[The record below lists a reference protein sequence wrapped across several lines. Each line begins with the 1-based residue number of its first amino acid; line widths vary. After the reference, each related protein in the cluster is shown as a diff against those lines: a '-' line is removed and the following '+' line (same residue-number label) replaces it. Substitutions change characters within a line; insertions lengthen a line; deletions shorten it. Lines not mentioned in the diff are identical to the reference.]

1 MDNRIAVI
9 VGAGPG
15 ISGSFGEALVA
26 DGYKVAL
33 ASRSLVKLNPIAA
46 AMGAMAFEVDGP
58 AGIHVVHFIID
69 GTCCGCAA
77 RMASQYFDR

>member
-33 ASRSLVKLNPIAA
+33 ASRSLVKLKPIAA

-77 RMASQYFDR
+77 RMAS